1 MQPKINHSRV
11 VTIQDWFSELGL
23 TIDYRTAER
32 FTEAMLEI
40 ANVKD
45 KPDLY
50 VEESEVG
57 VTCKTTVPISSYC
70 KHHVL
75 QWFGWVDVVYTPAG
89 LVLGLSKFHRIVEWA
104 SQGLKLQEE
113 VTQLIG
119 RELTEVLGPNS
130 QVQVEVRAYHTC
142 AITRGVKADSDFEY
156 LTGYFN
162 NAPD

>member
-1 MQPKINHSRV
+1 MLYWGTFILALGNGTVEAVINPAVATIYPK
-11 VTIQDWFSELGL
+11 E
-23 TIDYRTAER
+23 
-32 FTEAMLEI
+32 
-40 ANVKD
+40 
-45 KPDLY
+45 
-50 VEESEVG
+50 
-57 VTCKTTVPISSYC
+57 KTKWLNIL
-70 KHHVL
+70 HA
-75 QWFGWVDVVYTPAG
+75 GWPAG